1 MAFRLI
7 AAAAVLATLI
17 GAPATALTTQPW
29 PETQPTCSALPSALR
44 SGATLVCTD
53 PVTAERRFELEH
65 RLRCDEAELCLYTQT
80 LPDNM
85 TLWCRF
91 SPQGRE
97 AYATIIETRADGP
110 IWGIM
115 ARECE
120 LRDSAGAIIPFESAR
135 SGDEAH

>member
-7 AAAAVLATLI
+7 AAAAVMAALM
-17 GAPATALTTQPW
+17 GAPATALTTQSW

-53 PVTAERRFELEH
+53 PATAERSFEAEH
-65 RLRCDEAELCLYTQT
+65 RLRCDEAGLCLYTQT
-80 LPDNM
+80 MPEGM

-91 SPQGRE
+91 SQQGRE
-97 AYATIIETRADGP
+97 AYAEMIETRANGP
-110 IWGIM
+110 LQGIM

-135 SGDEAH
+135 GGDKAH

>member
-1 MAFRLI
+1 MALRLI
-7 AAAAVLATLI
+7 AAAAVLAALM

-53 PVTAERRFELEH
+53 TVTPERSFEAEH
-65 RLRCDEAELCLYTQT
+65 RLRCDEAGLCFYTQT
-80 LPDNM
+80 MPGNM

-91 SPQGRE
+91 SPEGRE
-97 AYATIIETRADGP
+97 AYAQTIETRADGP
-110 IWGIM
+110 IRGIM

-120 LRDSAGAIIPFESAR
+120 LRDSAGAIISFESAR
-135 SGDEAH
+135 GDDEAP